1 MLRGKP
7 GQKNSEVDARG
18 NERKTVAV
26 GEQTL
31 GDDLYLSLDLRRQR
45 LAESLLGVEAGAVV
59 ALDPRNGDVVVM
71 SSGPAYDPNVLSRGL
86 TPALW
91 EQIASDTRH
100 PLTNRALQGQYPP
113 GSTFKIMVASA
124 ALESDKWSAD
134 TKVRC
139 AGASPSGKHMCK
151 DWKKGGHGVM
161 DLYHAIVQSCDVY
174 FYNIGQRLGI
184 DTIAETARRFGLGQP
199 TGIDLPSERVGVV
212 PSTEWKQRVRKEP
225 WYVGETISA
234 SIGQGY
240 ITVTPPQMAVAVL
253 VENTGHGGA
262 YAAPI
267 AKALIEE
274 YMKDSDVDDRHQI
287 AGQF

>member
-45 LAESLLGVEAGAVV
+45 LAESLLGVESGAIV
-59 ALDPRNGDVVVM
+59 ALDPRNGDVLVM
-71 SSGPAYDPNVLSRGL
+71 ASSPAYDPNVLSRGL

-91 EQIASDTRH
+91 EQIASDTSH

-113 GSTFKIMVASA
+113 GSTFKIIVASA

-139 AGASPSGKHMCK
+139 TGSFPFSGSHVFK
-151 DWKKGGHGVM
+151 DWKRGGHGVM
-161 DLYHAIVQSCDVY
+161 DMEQAIVNSCDVY
-174 FYNIGQRLGI
+174 FYNVGHRLGI
-184 DTIAETARRFGLGQP
+184 DAIAEAARWFGLGQP
-199 TGIDLPSERVGVV
+199 TGIELPSERVGVV
-212 PSTEWKQRVRKEP
+212 PSTEWKQRVRKEQ
-225 WYVGETISA
+225 WYPGETISA

-240 ITVTPPQMAVAVL
+240 VIVTPLQMAVATAAVANNGILYKPRL
-253 VENTGHGGA
+253 VRAVRE
-262 YAAPI
+262 
-267 AKALIEE
+267 
-274 YMKDSDVDDRHQI
+274 
-287 AGQF
+287 